1 MGQTILSNCHGGTL
15 GTNANIMLNPQD
27 ANGNAVQAN
36 VYIKQNGTC
45 IEWTF
50 ENYADGYVVAYWKT
64 NNPPPNGQVY
74 YSSGS
79 SMIVSGDDG
88 YTLNVIAGAI
98 LPNATTYS
106 GRAIGITA
114 PILPGTHAYVGAQ
127 IVFGVPGADVG
138 TEGVTYT
145 AIASSIA
152 GSVLTI
158 EAPGGDTI
166 TI

>member
-1 MGQTILSNCHGGTL
+1 MRRPLSFLFTIGLVLRTTTGFATTSPRSWGANPTAENVPIVAPKMDQTILSNCHDGTL

-79 SMIVSGDDG
+79 
-88 YTLNVIAGAI
+88 
-98 LPNATTYS
+98 
-106 GRAIGITA
+106 
-114 PILPGTHAYVGAQ
+114 
-127 IVFGVPGADVG
+127 
-138 TEGVTYT
+138 
-145 AIASSIA
+145 
-152 GSVLTI
+152 
-158 EAPGGDTI
+158 
-166 TI
+166 